1 MNYQWLWLN
10 FFLPSFVTIMLKIVL
25 IAVNVID
32 VAHEIEVRMIYL
44 IILAFALSL
53 TTFSLLTLEKTC
65 IIIVSG

>member
-1 MNYQWLWLN
+1 
-10 FFLPSFVTIMLKIVL
+10 MLKIVL

-32 VAHEIEVRMIYL
+32 VAHQIEVRMIYL
-44 IILAFALSL
+44 IILAFALPL

>member
-1 MNYQWLWLN
+1 MVVVE
-10 FFLPSFVTIMLKIVL
+10 FFLPSFATIMLKIVL

-32 VAHEIEVRMIYL
+32 VAHQIEVRMIYL
-44 IILAFALSL
+44 IILAFALPL